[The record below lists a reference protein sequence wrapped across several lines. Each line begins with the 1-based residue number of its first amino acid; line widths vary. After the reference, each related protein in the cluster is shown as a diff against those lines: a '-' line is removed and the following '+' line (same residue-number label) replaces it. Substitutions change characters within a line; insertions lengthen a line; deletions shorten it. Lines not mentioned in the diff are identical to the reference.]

1 MHVSRDIGISLELKE
16 RARNNSKWRYIR
28 SHVQNGDKT
37 KKDSNSFMKLGK
49 APRENYTRG
58 IIISLQIVWV
68 VYFL

>member
-1 MHVSRDIGISLELKE
+1 M
-16 RARNNSKWRYIR
+16 
-28 SHVQNGDKT
+28 QNGDKT